1 MPEYKRHPNTILFW
15 RAIADLG
22 FGVHTLR
29 NLIFFSDAFDE
40 RLEQCMDLGSNPSA
54 QDCRYCIYFAAIT
67 QFTLIAADAWFACL
81 AYDLHSSLTN
91 PFSSFKL
98 SMKLYHV
105 FVWSLASLT
114 TFVLVATRSY
124 GFGSVAICWIRRSS
138 SVLAAAWAV
147 YYIWI
152 FLFGFLG
159 VFVYVE
165 SRALLSRGL
174 ASTYKTRSEVILANQ
189 RSVATVILYWFVVAA
204 IYTIFIFPE
213 GDNGDALRRYS
224 FTQQFFGYVFACRGL
239 VSAAMWF
246 QNNSWAAF
254 LAHLLRHGIFV
265 DKASKYKLSPEER
278 YRPQVNVALRNEML
292 FYITRGIQKAVDL
305 NSKDPLP
312 VDEYKRTFEFTFDD
326 LSSGGGERIS
336 TASRES
342 SELKLEDQH
351 TPATGAT
358 ASTAFGTRPSRDNVS
373 QEIRRNMFLSNVY
386 TFGMMCR
393 YRNEVTFTDYFP
405 SLFATIRYAFNISEP
420 NYVRSIL
427 NTLQAKMSEGASG
440 AFMFPSADGCFLI
453 KSTTQTE
460 LNVLLSI
467 LGAYTTYMLKNP
479 KSLLTR
485 FFGCH
490 CVRMYGQNFYF
501 IVVANIFHTNR
512 VINSRYDIKGSWISR
527 NADPVVRGKAVT
539 CRHCGHRYIYGES
552 TPAVVVDS
560 DPDSGKSLLDR
571 LNKAKLSETTDDL
584 CPERV
589 GGHEPDVV
597 LKDNDLTYKMRL
609 HPQLAHDL
617 VAIIKSDAEFL
628 RDLGIMDYSLII
640 GVSNEEFEISSDG
653 IAQPVEPLS
662 VASESPAIS
671 FSTRGIKSD
680 EAHSSANLSPSTAPS
695 SSPMNEG
702 GNAFALGPRRVTRS
716 SVDTPVLI
724 TKGRKSNLKGGRGAL
739 GGVGINTADDY
750 ISENIDVE

>member
-1 MPEYKRHPNTILFW
+1 
-15 RAIADLG
+15 
-22 FGVHTLR
+22 
-29 NLIFFSDAFDE
+29 
-40 RLEQCMDLGSNPSA
+40 
-54 QDCRYCIYFAAIT
+54 
-67 QFTLIAADAWFACL
+67 
-81 AYDLHSSLTN
+81 
-91 PFSSFKL
+91 
-98 SMKLYHV
+98 
-105 FVWSLASLT
+105 
-114 TFVLVATRSY
+114 
-124 GFGSVAICWIRRSS
+124 
-138 SVLAAAWAV
+138 VLAAAWAV

-152 FLFGFLG
+152 LLFGFLG

-165 SRALLSRGL
+165 SKALLSRGL

-189 RSVATVILYWFVVAA
+189 RGVATVILYWIVVAA

-213 GDNGDALRRYS
+213 GDDGDALLRHS
-224 FTQQFFGYVFACRGL
+224 FVQQLFGYVFACRGL

-246 QNNSWAAF
+246 QNNSWSAF
-254 LAHLLRHGIFV
+254 LAHLLRHGIFA

-278 YRPQVNVALRNEML
+278 FRPQVNVALRNEML
-292 FYITRGIQKAVDL
+292 FYITRGIQRAVDL
-305 NSKDPLP
+305 NAKDPLP
-312 VDEYKRTFEFTFDD
+312 VDEYKRTFEFTIDD
-326 LSSGGGERIS
+326 LSIGGERN
-336 TASRES
+336 TTGGQQEGAEPRADGQNALPNGASASVDFES
-342 SELKLEDQH
+342 
-351 TPATGAT
+351 
-358 ASTAFGTRPSRDNVS
+358 RPSRDNVS

-485 FFGCH
+485 FYGCH

-501 IVVANIFHTNR
+501 IVVANIFHTTRN
-512 VINSRYDIKGSWISR
+512 INSRYDIKGSWISR

-552 TPAVVVDS
+552 SPAVVVDS
-560 DPDSGKSLLDR
+560 DPDSNKSLLGR
-571 LNKAKLSETTDDL
+571 LNKAKMSETTDDL

-640 GVSNEEFEISSDG
+640 GVSNEEFEISSDSL
-653 IAQPVEPLS
+653 AQPVAPLS
-662 VASESPAIS
+662 LGTKATRATESSIS
-671 FSTRGIKSD
+671 LQSGKTDDDR
-680 EAHSSANLSPSTAPS
+680 SPSNLPAPS
-695 SSPMNEG
+695 SSPMNEAG
-702 GNAFALGPRRVTRS
+702 SSLSVRRVTRS
-716 SVDTPVLI
+716 SVDAPVLV
-724 TKGRKSNLKGGRGAL
+724 TKGRKSNLKGSRGAL
-739 GGVGINTADDY
+739 GGVGISTADD
-750 ISENIDVE
+750 ILSDLDLE